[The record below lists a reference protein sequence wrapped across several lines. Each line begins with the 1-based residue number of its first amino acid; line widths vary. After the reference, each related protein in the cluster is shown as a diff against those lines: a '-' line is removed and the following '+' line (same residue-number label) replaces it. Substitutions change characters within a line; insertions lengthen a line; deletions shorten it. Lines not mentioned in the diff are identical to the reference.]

1 IYTRSLHDALPISEQ
16 FKKISW
22 QPILPI
28 FSFPS
33 FAFMMVATS
42 MVKSYNVRIMKT
54 IEDRLR
60 KIEKLLL
67 GKKEALTFDEV
78 CSYTGISPSYMYK
91 LTSARKVPHY
101 KP

>member
-1 IYTRSLHDALPISEQ
+1 
-16 FKKISW
+16 
-22 QPILPI
+22 
-28 FSFPS
+28 
-33 FAFMMVATS
+33 
-42 MVKSYNVRIMKT
+42 MKT

-78 CSYTGISPSYMYK
+78 CNYTGISPSYMYK

-101 KP
+101 KPHGKLVYFKTQEINQWLLKNPVAMEEDIKSEAVRRVFHF